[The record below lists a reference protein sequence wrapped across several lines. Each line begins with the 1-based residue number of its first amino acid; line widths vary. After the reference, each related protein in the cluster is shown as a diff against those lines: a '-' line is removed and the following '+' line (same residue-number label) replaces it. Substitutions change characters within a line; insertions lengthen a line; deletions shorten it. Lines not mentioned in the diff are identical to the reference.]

1 MYKSNDR
8 TKYKVAD
15 LFVLRAPLLPFCTL
29 QELSSSE
36 DIDDFLRNYFSRKEV
51 SEALIL
57 ASPELYK
64 AAMRWMQDGTEEIKI
79 RYSLMKYLIR
89 MSSRCTPFGS
99 FAGVCPGSFGDRS
112 NIRLSSIED
121 HQLHL
126 RPDMQFL
133 CQLAEQI
140 ISDKSVRPKLK
151 YYPNTSLYRLGDD
164 YRYVEYESDEEGLRQ
179 YKLQSVQ
186 HSSELETII
195 DHAECGALIVEL
207 QGAIADEEVSMDEAG
222 EFIHLL
228 IDNQLLVSDL
238 EPTVTGKGYSVTLK
252 ESLKGIEFENP
263 NLWMLRH
270 INDKLHKLQS
280 SKSSSRIG
288 IIEEIIRDVKES
300 NISFKENALIQADL
314 KFSAENCS
322 LPESIK
328 YDLENIVPVL
338 KKISRP
344 QGNSLLEKFK
354 DSFLRRYEER
364 EVPLSLVM
372 DAESGLGYLPA
383 DHHSDNSS
391 LLEGIQM
398 PEKER
403 AEMEIKW
410 TSVDSMLYRKL
421 QMALMEGRYEIMIND
436 DDLKELPDPA
446 GNFSPSITMMA
457 RVFGRWNPDPEKHHL
472 LIESTGGSS
481 ALKIAGRFGHLDD
494 RIQDAMETIADVEQ
508 DFHSDFVL
516 AEIAHLPQQRTGNIL
531 LRPVLRKYEI
541 PYLARASVSD
551 EFRIPIRDLMVSI
564 KNNKVLLRS
573 VRLNKYILPRM
584 SNAHNYAIASLS
596 VYRFLCDLQ
605 SQDTNSSIGFS
616 WGSLEGE
623 TIFLPRVSYKNI
635 ILARASWNL
644 NARDIKSIV
653 DANTSVDM
661 KNSIGKLRKKYRI
674 PQEIVLVD
682 ADNELW
688 LDLDSPHCIEL
699 FQQMIKKRESVLLQ
713 EFIPPDGEMVK
724 AIDGSRTNEFV
735 FFLYQNK

>member
-15 LFVLRAPLLPFCTL
+15 TFVLRAPLLPFRTL
-29 QELSSSE
+29 QKLSSAE
-36 DIDDFLRNYFSRKEV
+36 DIDGLLRYYFSRKEV

-64 AAMRWMQDGTEEIKI
+64 STMRWMRDGMEDKKI

-89 MSSRCTPFGS
+89 MSSRCTPFGF
-99 FAGVCPGSFGDRS
+99 FAGVCPGSFGDKS
-112 NIRLSSIED
+112 NIMLSSIKD
-121 HQLHL
+121 HQLYL

-133 CQLAEQI
+133 CKLAEQI
-140 ISDKSVRPKLK
+140 ISDKNVRPKLK
-151 YYPNTSLYRLGDD
+151 YYPNTSLYKLGDE
-164 YRYVEYESDEEGLRQ
+164 YRYVEYESDEEGLRH

-186 HSSELETII
+186 HSKELETII
-195 DHAECGALIVEL
+195 DHASYGALFGEL
-207 QGAIADEEVSMDEAG
+207 QEAIADEEVSRNEVG

-238 EPTVTGKGYSVTLK
+238 EPSVTGEGYFVSLKKSLK
-252 ESLKGIEFENP
+252 EIEFTNP
-263 NLWMLRH
+263 YIRLLSH
-270 INDKLHKLQS
+270 LNDRLLKLQS
-280 SKSSSRIG
+280 LKSSSGIG

-300 NISFKENALIQADL
+300 GISFKENALIQADL
-314 KFSAENCS
+314 KLSAENCS

-328 YDLENIVPVL
+328 YDLENIIPAL
-338 KKISRP
+338 KKLSRP
-344 QGNSLLEKFK
+344 LGNSLLERFK
-354 DSFLRRYEER
+354 KRFLRRYEEG

-372 DAESGLGYLPA
+372 DAESGLGYLPD
-383 DHHSDNSS
+383 DHHSDNSF
-391 LLEGIQM
+391 LIEGIRM

-403 AEMEIKW
+403 TDLDIKW
-410 TSVDSMLYRKL
+410 TLVDSMLYRKL
-421 QMALMEGRYEIMIND
+421 QIALMEGQHEITIND
-436 DDLKELPDPA
+436 NDLKELPDTA
-446 GNFSPSITMMA
+446 GNFSPGFSVMA
-457 RVFGRWNPDPEKHHL
+457 KVFGRWKPDPEKYHL
-472 LIESTGGSS
+472 LIESAGGSS
-481 ALKIAGRFGHLDD
+481 ALKIAGRFGYLDD
-494 RIQDAMETIADVEQ
+494 RILDAMEKIADIEQ
-508 DFHSDFVL
+508 GLHGDFVL

-541 PYLARASVSD
+541 PYLARPSVSD
-551 EFRIPIRDLMVSI
+551 EFCIPIRDLMVSI

-623 TIFLPRVSYKNI
+623 TIFLPRVSYENF

-644 NARDIKSIV
+644 NARDLKSIV
-653 DANTSVDM
+653 DANNTLDL
-661 KNSIGKLRKKYRI
+661 KNSIAILRKKYRI

-688 LDLDSPHCIEL
+688 LDLESPHCTEL
-699 FQQMIKKRESVLLQ
+699 FQQLIKRRKSVLLQ
-713 EFIPPDGEMVK
+713 EFISPDGELVK
-724 AIDGSRTNEFV
+724 AVDGSRTNEFV
-735 FFLYQNK
+735 FFLYQVK